1 MRSCVKILKDS
12 AELSWLHGG
21 FTPSFLSPVDVCVAV
36 CWLSALQGVLADGG
50 GSDRAAEGSDELGWM
65 GEIESTRCGGPEHG
79 MLGTLRGL
87 YV

>member
-1 MRSCVKILKDS
+1 M
-12 AELSWLHGG
+12 
-21 FTPSFLSPVDVCVAV
+21 
-36 CWLSALQGVLADGG
+36 LADGG

>member
-1 MRSCVKILKDS
+1 MLFSY
-12 AELSWLHGG
+12 
-21 FTPSFLSPVDVCVAV
+21 TQSFLCLCVCVAF
-36 CWLSALQGVLADGG
+36 CWLSALQGVLANKG

-65 GEIESTRCGGPEHG
+65 GKIESTRCGGPVHG